1 MKRRAGFTLIELLV
15 ALFITAIMFTIGYRA
30 LDQAFTSRKQI
41 EEQSARLIA
50 VQQAMRTIEQDFE
63 LLQPRPVRN
72 VIGDGFL
79 PALSAPNAGGLAS
92 IAGSASYTVAG
103 STTTFISAS
112 TTSGNSSSA
121 LGSSASTLG
130 NSGSTSGG
138 SGSTLGGSGSTLGGS
153 GSMFGSSGSTLGSS
167 GSTLGGS
174 STTLGGASGTLGNSS
189 LSNTALPL
197 LTFTRGGWTNPV
209 GLPRSELQRVSYT
222 IENGALMRSYSM
234 ELDSTAANAP
244 IKRKLV
250 DHVRS
255 FTLRFMDAGHNW
267 QTQWPPITAGA
278 LQSLTLRMRPVAIE
292 ITIELEDW
300 GILMRHV
307 EVPG

>member
-1 MKRRAGFTLIELLV
+1 MKRCAGFTLIELLV

-79 PALSAPNAGGLAS
+79 SAVLSAPNAGGLAS

-103 STTTFISAS
+103 STTTFINAG
-112 TTSGNSSSA
+112 TTAGNSSSA
-121 LGSSASTLG
+121 LGSSTSTLG
-130 NSGSTSGG
+130 NSGG
-138 SGSTLGGSGSTLGGS
+138 TLGGSS
-153 GSMFGSSGSTLGSS
+153 STLGSS
-167 GSTLGGS
+167 STTLGS
-174 STTLGGASGTLGNSS
+174 SGTTLGGASGTLGNSS
-189 LSNTALPL
+189 VSNTALPL

-234 ELDSTAANAP
+234 ELDSTVANAP

-278 LQSLTLRMRPVAIE
+278 QQTLTLRMRPVAIE

>member
-1 MKRRAGFTLIELLV
+1 MKRCAGFTLIELLV

-79 PALSAPNAGGLAS
+79 SAVLSAPNAGGLAS
-92 IAGSASYTVAG
+92 IAGNASYTVAG
-103 STTTFISAS
+103 STTTFINAG
-112 TTSGNSSSA
+112 TTAGNSSSA
-121 LGSSASTLG
+121 LGSSTGTLG
-130 NSGSTSGG
+130 NSGG
-138 SGSTLGGSGSTLGGS
+138 TLGGSS
-153 GSMFGSSGSTLGSS
+153 STLGSS
-167 GSTLGGS
+167 STTLGS
-174 STTLGGASGTLGNSS
+174 SGTTLGGASGTLGNSS
-189 LSNTALPL
+189 VSNTALPL

-234 ELDSTAANAP
+234 ELDSTVANAP

-278 LQSLTLRMRPVAIE
+278 QQTLTLRMRPVAIE

>member
-41 EEQSARLIA
+41 EEQSARLLA

-79 PALSAPNAGGLAS
+79 PAVLSAPNAGGLAS

-103 STTTFISAS
+103 TITTFISAS
-112 TTSGNSSSA
+112 TTSGNSSSTP
-121 LGSSASTLG
+121 GSSASTLG
-130 NSGSTSGG
+130 NSGSTPGG
-138 SGSTLGGSGSTLGGS
+138 SGSALGGS
-153 GSMFGSSGSTLGSS
+153 GSMFGSSGSTLGS
-167 GSTLGGS
+167 S

-234 ELDSTAANAP
+234 ELDSTVANAP

-292 ITIELEDW
+292 ITIELDDW

>member
-138 SGSTLGGSGSTLGGS
+138 
-153 GSMFGSSGSTLGSS
+153 SGSTLGSS

>member
-1 MKRRAGFTLIELLV
+1 MKRHAGFTLIELLV

-79 PALSAPNAGGLAS
+79 PAVLSAPTAGGLAS
-92 IAGSASYTVAG
+92 TAGSASYTVAG
-103 STTTFISAS
+103 STTTFISAG

-121 LGSSASTLG
+121 LASSASTPG
-130 NSGSTSGG
+130 N
-138 SGSTLGGSGSTLGGS
+138 SGSTLGGS

-167 GSTLGGS
+167 SSTLGS
-174 STTLGGASGTLGNSS
+174 SSATLGGASGTLGNSS

-234 ELDSTAANAP
+234 ELDSTQANAP

-255 FTLRFMDAGHNW
+255 FTLRYMDAGHNW

-278 LQSLTLRMRPVAIE
+278 QLSLTLRMRPVAIE

>member
-1 MKRRAGFTLIELLV
+1 MKRSAGFTLVELLV
-15 ALFITAIMFTIGYRA
+15 ALLITAIMFTIGYRA

-72 VIGDGFL
+72 VIGDGYL
-79 PALSAPNAGGLAS
+79 AAVLSSPSVGGLGS
-92 IAGSASYTVAG
+92 TAGSSGYTVVG
-103 STTTFISAS
+103 STTTFISTS
-112 TTSGNSSSA
+112 TPMGSSA
-121 LGSSASTLG
+121 TTLGSSSSTLG
-130 NSGSTSGG
+130 SSS
-138 SGSTLGGSGSTLGGS
+138 STLG
-153 GSMFGSSGSTLGSS
+153 SSSSTLGSS

-174 STTLGGASGTLGNSS
+174 GSTPGASSSTPSSAGGTLGNSAFNGT
-189 LSNTALPL
+189 LLPL
-197 LTFTRGGWTNPV
+197 VTFTRGGWTNPV

-244 IKRKLV
+244 TKRKLV

-255 FTLRFMDAGHNW
+255 FTLRFMDAGHQW

-300 GILMRHV
+300 GILMRHI

>member
-1 MKRRAGFTLIELLV
+1 MKRSAGFTLVELLV
-15 ALFITAIMFTIGYRA
+15 ALLITAIMFTIGYRA

-72 VIGDGFL
+72 VIGDGYL
-79 PALSAPNAGGLAS
+79 AAVLSSPSVGGLGS
-92 IAGSASYTVAG
+92 TAGSSGYTVVG
-103 STTTFISAS
+103 STTTFISTS
-112 TTSGNSSSA
+112 TPMGSSA
-121 LGSSASTLG
+121 TTLGSSS
-130 NSGSTSGG
+130 
-138 SGSTLGGSGSTLGGS
+138 
-153 GSMFGSSGSTLGSS
+153 STLGSS

-174 STTLGGASGTLGNSS
+174 GSTPGASSSTPSSAGGTLGNSAFNGT
-189 LSNTALPL
+189 LLPL
-197 LTFTRGGWTNPV
+197 VTFTRGGWTNPV

-244 IKRKLV
+244 TKRKLV

-255 FTLRFMDAGHNW
+255 FTLRFMDAGHQW

-300 GILMRHV
+300 GILMRHI